1 MEEGSHNIIC
11 GLRLCPLGSFYGHH
25 KRCYRRGKCHILE
38 PAGVFRMEHQVKIL
52 GFAQE
57 RIQELARLKG
67 KQVYLEKYIFHRQN
81 VDLLR
86 NQEQLQGIRL

>member
-1 MEEGSHNIIC
+1 
-11 GLRLCPLGSFYGHH
+11 
-25 KRCYRRGKCHILE
+25 
-38 PAGVFRMEHQVKIL
+38 MEHQVKIL